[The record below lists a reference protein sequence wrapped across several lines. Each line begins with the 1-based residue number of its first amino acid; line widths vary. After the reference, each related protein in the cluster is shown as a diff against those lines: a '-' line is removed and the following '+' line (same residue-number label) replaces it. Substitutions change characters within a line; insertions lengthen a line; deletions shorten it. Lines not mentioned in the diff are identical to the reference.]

1 MPVKAA
7 LSAWLGRFYRLSYNL
22 FAAAHMVLTWLLAE
36 HWLGRAGQIFDR
48 PAGLEIAQTA
58 GFALGAVLMVVGLR
72 GYDLGRLAGTAQL
85 AAGSAGQDLRVDE
98 PLRTDGLHRY
108 MRHPLY
114 SAGFLLLWGRVTGEA
129 TLATALWLSL
139 YLLIGT
145 WLEERRLL
153 QAYGDAYADYRA
165 RVPAFLPW
173 RGRAL

>member
-22 FAAAHMVLTWLLAE
+22 FAAAHVVLTWLLAE